1 MEFGHL
7 LNKMWE
13 KEMISINDCRKVEI
27 EEAIEI
33 LAKNPGGYMEHII
46 AGGKWIRK
54 PALFIYN
61 STFQYMEVI
70 ESENMSA
77 CDLVNL
83 LTKSYVYTQT
93 DEYLKGE

>member
-1 MEFGHL
+1 MVTL
-7 LNKMWE
+7 K
-13 KEMISINDCRKVEI
+13 DCRKVEI

-33 LAKNPGGYMEHII
+33 LAKNPSGWVEHAI
-46 AGGKWIRK
+46 AGGKWMRK
-54 PALFIYN
+54 PALFRYN

-93 DEYLKGE
+93 DEYLKGDNDEEI

>member
-1 MEFGHL
+1 MFTL
-7 LNKMWE
+7 K
-13 KEMISINDCRKVEI
+13 DCRKVEI

-33 LAKNPGGYMEHII
+33 LAKNPGGYMEHVI
-46 AGGKWIRK
+46 AGGKWMRR
-54 PALFIYN
+54 PALFRYN

-77 CDLVNL
+77 CDLVEL

-93 DEYLKGE
+93 DEYLKGEQNA